1 MSQTKSLKVN
11 SVINIIKTVLSIIFP
26 LITFPYASRVL
37 GVNGIGRVD
46 YANSISNY
54 FVLFAELGITTYAVR
69 EGAKI
74 RENKEQLNQL
84 CSEIVIINSISTAVA
99 YTGLVLCSFLPVLK
113 NYQNIL
119 LLCGT
124 TMIFNLI
131 GVNWI
136 FNIFEDYVYITVRT
150 FVFQVLALICMF
162 CFVRSS
168 DDYIIYAGL
177 VVMANVGSNIFNIFY
192 KRKYRFK

>member
-84 CSEIVIINSISTAVA
+84 CSEIVIINSISTGSVLFPTCVKKLSEYSVA
-99 YTGLVLCSFLPVLK
+99 MR
-113 NYQNIL
+113 NYYD
-119 LLCGT
+119 
-124 TMIFNLI
+124 F
-131 GVNWI
+131 
-136 FNIFEDYVYITVRT
+136 
-150 FVFQVLALICMF
+150 
-162 CFVRSS
+162 
-168 DDYIIYAGL
+168 
-177 VVMANVGSNIFNIFY
+177 
-192 KRKYRFK
+192 

>member
-84 CSEIVIINSISTAVA
+84 CSEIVIIYFDCCCLYRIGSVLFPTCVKKLSEYSVA
-99 YTGLVLCSFLPVLK
+99 MR
-113 NYQNIL
+113 NYYD
-119 LLCGT
+119 
-124 TMIFNLI
+124 F
-131 GVNWI
+131 
-136 FNIFEDYVYITVRT
+136 
-150 FVFQVLALICMF
+150 
-162 CFVRSS
+162 
-168 DDYIIYAGL
+168 
-177 VVMANVGSNIFNIFY
+177 
-192 KRKYRFK
+192 

>member
-74 RENKEQLNQL
+74 RENKEQLNY
-84 CSEIVIINSISTAVA
+84 AVR
-99 YTGLVLCSFLPVLK
+99 
-113 NYQNIL
+113 L
-119 LLCGT
+119 LLS
-124 TMIFNLI
+124 ILFRLLLLI
-131 GVNWI
+131 QDW
-136 FNIFEDYVYITVRT
+136 FC
-150 FVFQVLALICMF
+150 ALSYLC
-162 CFVRSS
+162 
-168 DDYIIYAGL
+168 
-177 VVMANVGSNIFNIFY
+177 
-192 KRKYRFK
+192 

>member
-113 NYQNIL
+113 KLSEYSVAMRNYYD
-119 LLCGT
+119 
-124 TMIFNLI
+124 FNLI
-131 GVNWI
+131 GVNWFLI
-136 FNIFEDYVYITVRT
+136 YLRIMYILPSERLYFRFLPSYVC
-150 FVFQVLALICMF
+150 FALSVAVM
-162 CFVRSS
+162 
-168 DDYIIYAGL
+168 IIL
-177 VVMANVGSNIFNIFY
+177 FMLD
-192 KRKYRFK
+192 

>member
-84 CSEIVIINSISTAVA
+84 CSEIVIINSISTPRLGRIGSVLFPTCVKKLSEYSVA
-99 YTGLVLCSFLPVLK
+99 MR
-113 NYQNIL
+113 NYYD
-119 LLCGT
+119 
-124 TMIFNLI
+124 F
-131 GVNWI
+131 
-136 FNIFEDYVYITVRT
+136 
-150 FVFQVLALICMF
+150 
-162 CFVRSS
+162 
-168 DDYIIYAGL
+168 
-177 VVMANVGSNIFNIFY
+177 
-192 KRKYRFK
+192 

>member
-99 YTGLVLCSFLPVLK
+99 YAGLVLCSFLPVAMR
-113 NYQNIL
+113 NYYD
-119 LLCGT
+119 
-124 TMIFNLI
+124 F
-131 GVNWI
+131 
-136 FNIFEDYVYITVRT
+136 
-150 FVFQVLALICMF
+150 
-162 CFVRSS
+162 
-168 DDYIIYAGL
+168 
-177 VVMANVGSNIFNIFY
+177 
-192 KRKYRFK
+192 